1 MTSQEI
7 SSECCIV
14 YNKFKP
20 FTGECAKLPADED
33 TEYWAGRYGFAFSPS
48 DGEGMEDENKVA
60 IDENK
65 VAIHESRKE
74 KKKKRKR
81 SSSSS
86 SSSSADRADVK
97 ALEDAARAA
106 LESQVKVK
114 DEEDKTDDV
123 PGSKTC
129 KILKDLIAQ
138 YKSAIADKV
147 PPRSDV
153 YNQYM
158 RAKAKDATM
167 QAQFES
173 AKGCKNKREKIRT
186 EWLQNVVEVKKNRAA
201 TNANSDRRG
210 F

>member
-7 SSECCIV
+7 SSDIA

-20 FTGECAKLPADED
+20 FTGECAKIPPDTD
-33 TEYWAGRYGFAFSPS
+33 TEYWASKYGFALEPS
-48 DGEGMEDENKVA
+48 DGETMEDPEKKE
-60 IDENK
+60 IDDDEK
-65 VAIHESRKE
+65 AAKKSRKE

-123 PGSKTC
+123 PG
-129 KILKDLIAQ
+129 A
-138 YKSAIADKV
+138 
-147 PPRSDV
+147 
-153 YNQYM
+153 
-158 RAKAKDATM
+158 
-167 QAQFES
+167 
-173 AKGCKNKREKIRT
+173 
-186 EWLQNVVEVKKNRAA
+186 
-201 TNANSDRRG
+201 
-210 F
+210 

>member
-7 SSECCIV
+7 SSECSIV

-33 TEYWAGRYGFAFSPS
+33 TEYWAGRYGFAFSPA
-48 DGEGMEDENKVA
+48 DGEGMEDENKVT
-60 IDENK
+60 IDDRGRLVERD
-65 VAIHESRKE
+65 VQEPRESRKE

-173 AKGCKNKREKIRT
+173 AKGQRN
-186 EWLQNVVEVKKNRAA
+186 
-201 TNANSDRRG
+201 
-210 F
+210 